1 LLILFI
7 YKKTK
12 DSEEK
17 DKLVKETDLLEVATG
32 EPSKMTTELKQKD
45 KNKLMKKNEN
55 YSQQVKFY
63 FNLFKKKLKFNL
75 LVNY

>member
-1 LLILFI
+1 MLILFI